1 MVFDGC
7 AAHHLEIAGAFPRPA
22 LAVTGSPGL
31 DRLAARVRA
40 IGPADARGGPRQPS
54 GSPTAIAPRVVV
66 SKRAQLGRWL
76 PLLAAAIGRPGRV
89 AGPPG
94 AHAAGGQ
101 AASGGDRRRSTPT
114 PLGPAR
120 PSRLAPPALDLP
132 TLLAAC
138 DLVVTVNS
146 TVAID
151 AMALGIPALSVGM
164 PNNLTPF
171 VVAGGIAGVYH
182 PSELQPAL
190 AELLWDDAARAD
202 LVAKGLRLRRIR
214 RGADRRRGRPPG
226 GGRAGRAGRN
236 RARPATCRRAEPPAA
251 AIMVD

>member
-1 MVFDGC
+1 MPTLGLADGDR
-7 AAHHLEIAGAFPRPA
+7 AA
-22 LAVTGSPGL
+22 
-31 DRLAARVRA
+31 
-40 IGPADARGGPRQPS
+40 
-54 GSPTAIAPRVVV
+54 VVV

-76 PLLAAAIGRPGRV
+76 PLLAAAISRLDASAR
-89 AGPPG
+89 PPG
-94 AHAAGGQ
+94 TNAAGGQ
-101 AASGGDRRRSTPT
+101 AASGGNRRRLRRCARAP
-114 PLGPAR
+114 PR

-151 AMALGIPALSVGM
+151 AMALGIPALSVGV

-190 AELLWDDAARAD
+190 ARCC
-202 LVAKGLRLRRIR
+202 GT
-214 RGADRRRGRPPG
+214 RRRGRIWSRG
-226 GGRAGRAGRN
+226 AWRAPNPAGCG
-236 RARPATCRRAEPPAA
+236 PTAEPPAGRRTRWSPLA
-251 AIMVD
+251 EAGPARTPTVQSSRPSPL